1 MLFFVFLELWL
12 FKFPVFLEMSLFSF
26 SLIPGKIVKMQVF

>member
-26 SLIPGKIVKMQVF
+26 SLILGKIVKMQVF